1 MLEQINEKKNVKMSK
16 VTTNVVID
24 KWRINLNVQ
33 LFIYFVF
40 NQLSLKHSG
49 IVSDE
54 QLFFGTIIL
63 STRGTISI
71 TQKVELS
78 LPNEVKKGAQ

>member
-1 MLEQINEKKNVKMSK
+1 MLEQINEKKSNVKLSK

-24 KWRINLNVQ
+24 RWRI
-33 LFIYFVF
+33 

-49 IVSDE
+49 IVSNE

-63 STRGTISI
+63 STRGTVSI
-71 TQKVELS
+71 TQKVKLS